1 MTTIAP
7 FTLLLTGAI
16 LLAPLAPA
24 LAISNEDAPTG
35 DGGTQI
41 ADPDEAID
49 HFANPDTGTD
59 GEATI
64 EVPPIAMPGDGFND
78 DLSPAA
84 DDDPTAGAPPEQGAA
99 N

>member
-1 MTTIAP
+1 MTKIAP
-7 FTLLLTGAI
+7 ITLLFTGAI

-24 LAISNEDAPTG
+24 LAFSNEEAPTG
-35 DGGTQI
+35 DGSAQI

-49 HFANPDTGTD
+49 HFASPDSGTE

-64 EVPPIAMPGDGFND
+64 EVPPIAMPGDGSND
-78 DLSPAA
+78 DLSPDA
-84 DDDPTAGAPPEQGAA
+84 DDDSATAVSPEQGAA